1 MSSTRKRAEK
11 RKKGAP
17 RPRGLDFLI
26 RNEQGRWAEEL
37 VVETINSNETDF
49 EAIKYGVSR
58 AVMVKSYKEWVE
70 YWEKYQ
76 KVEKYGKR
84 PNVLVFRKSTFKEF
98 EGELRNYI
106 EVHGDTSLIPEE
118 TWEKYVKRAVCA
130 LEIEMSLWMASKM
143 PGKNMKLPL
152 KKLDVIAPMI
162 WVKEE
167 DANRLLEWY
176 EKYQKPI
183 YAIQVFYDLAYIAPL
198 KVIVDKARKIKELRD
213 KRKMQE
219 AMKHEGLI
227 IEEQEYLDGVTAVK
241 TRKVVYRLHPAAAKL
256 FGWLIEPPKINVE
269 LLVDEKGK
277 IIPFLKFSNGKL
289 KINPEILEE
298 WNNLTI

>member
-1 MSSTRKRAEK
+1 
-11 RKKGAP
+11 
-17 RPRGLDFLI
+17 
-26 RNEQGRWAEEL
+26 
-37 VVETINSNETDF
+37 
-49 EAIKYGVSR
+49 
-58 AVMVKSYKEWVE
+58 
-70 YWEKYQ
+70 
-76 KVEKYGKR
+76 
-84 PNVLVFRKSTFKEF
+84 
-98 EGELRNYI
+98 
-106 EVHGDTSLIPEE
+106 
-118 TWEKYVKRAVCA
+118 
-130 LEIEMSLWMASKM
+130 
-143 PGKNMKLPL
+143 MKLPL